1 MGASAPSHAVG
12 RRARGAQ
19 AHHLRAALIRER
31 QQRCEQAR
39 IVRRALAHRPE
50 SHAPTVIP
58 AVSDI
63 LADTRR
69 SAA

>member
-1 MGASAPSHAVG
+1 MGARASSDAAG

-31 QQRCEQAR
+31 QRRCEQAR
-39 IVRRALAHRPE
+39 IVRRALARWPE
-50 SHAPTVIP
+50 SQALTVIP
-58 AVSDI
+58 AAADI
-63 LADTRR
+63 LADTHR

>member
-1 MGASAPSHAVG
+1 MGARASSDAAG

-31 QQRCEQAR
+31 QRRCEQAR
-39 IVRRALAHRPE
+39 IVRRALARWPE

-58 AVSDI
+58 AAANI
-63 LADTRR
+63 LADTHR